1 MIGGNTGINKRV
13 DVLETEVYSPD
24 FDQWTTVTPISMGQ
38 SEAGACVVSKAHFFI
53 SFTLRHWRTQ
63 WPLMCASPLR
73 SVSIHVKNS
82 CRSDF
87 MKKIAL

>member
-38 SEAGACVVSKAHFFI
+38 SEAGACVVSSDVVRTFHI
-53 SFTLRHWRTQ
+53 SDCFNNF
-63 WPLMCASPLR
+63 PC
-73 SVSIHVKNS
+73 V
-82 CRSDF
+82 
-87 MKKIAL
+87 AL